1 MLQKLAA
8 SSHSKPFTGPF
19 TITRVQPGNILQDEK
34 KDTAFGPL
42 AIIDHAVM
50 KKGLTIRMHQHVND
64 EILSYISSGV
74 MHHKD
79 SAGFETA
86 IARGTLMMM
95 NAGAGFWHEEK
106 VKEDEVEMLQIF
118 VRPNETDL
126 PPAIQFHE
134 KSINQ
139 KDWYVLVGPE
149 GSKSPLYVRQQV
161 YILDAHPKAGEVLD
175 IPTYTGLTPFL
186 YVMNGEITMQHLTIG
201 KQEAVT
207 NLLHDLPS
215 ITANL
220 DSTLVLFFVEMNA
233 PMSMDGTISGVK
245 S

>member
-34 KDTAFGPL
+34 KDTTFGPL

-79 SAGFETA
+79 SAGFEAA

-126 PPAIQFHE
+126 SPAIQFHE
-134 KSINQ
+134 KPIDQ

-149 GSKSPLYVRQQV
+149 GSKAPLYVRQQV

-175 IPTYTGLTPFL
+175 VPTYTGLTPFL

-201 KQEAVT
+201 KTEAVT
-207 NLLHDLPS
+207 NLVHDLPA
-215 ITANL
+215 ITANV